1 MPARDDARTIRV
13 PYNVTLYSSS
23 TVCGAVAS
31 GGPLA
36 PEYIYIYIFIVAT
49 IRSAPRTGG
58 PRSPHGAFRVSSVSK
73 DLEPSSRY
81 LSQRGRGGYSFW
93 IHTLSPPPDFELSV
107 KPDELFMEL
116 FDCTPRAAR
125 RQPPSVLALAPEH
138 PSVRG
143 SVRRAREASSRTQT
157 QSRDAGN

>member
-36 PEYIYIYIFIVAT
+36 PEYIYLFIVAT
-49 IRSAPRTGG
+49 IRSDRERAVR
-58 PRSPHGAFRVSSVSK
+58 RVASACAQSLSR

-81 LSQRGRGGYSFW
+81 LMRVG
-93 IHTLSPPPDFELSV
+93 
-107 KPDELFMEL
+107 KPRFRDVPVA
-116 FDCTPRAAR
+116 CT
-125 RQPPSVLALAPEH
+125 
-138 PSVRG
+138 
-143 SVRRAREASSRTQT
+143 
-157 QSRDAGN
+157 